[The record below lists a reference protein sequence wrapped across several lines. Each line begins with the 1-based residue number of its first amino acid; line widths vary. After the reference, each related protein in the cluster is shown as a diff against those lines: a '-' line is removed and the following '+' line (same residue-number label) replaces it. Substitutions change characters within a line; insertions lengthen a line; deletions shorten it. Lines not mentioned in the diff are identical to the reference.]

1 MQIEPSI
8 YGDHHWSKQTFV
20 NELTNEKSFYFGAF
34 DKESQ
39 VLLAYTG
46 FWLIVGEAHI
56 TTLAVHPDHRR
67 KSIGERLLINTIIK
81 ARELGA
87 EWLTLEAR
95 IKRSSKRS
103 LFQIRFFCFRLAK
116 RYYQDNGEN
125 ALVLWTDK
133 ISEESFQ
140 NIFNARVAEL
150 GLEPVVEAALVI
162 GVTVNDVIDTG
173 LERDDKLGLG
183 PSITGISSSSLI
195 ESRTPPLREFTSV
208 VSRVVLSQRKGKPIP
223 TKTMGEHNV
232 VRQTV
237 PGQVSNIF
245 EYPGLPRQQ
254 FFRAFYQINAQ
265 VGSKQITDAS

>member
-1 MQIEPSI
+1 MREKTDTVTIRELDENDAFAIMQIEPSI

-39 VLLAYTG
+39 VLLVYTG

-87 EWLTLEAR
+87 EWLTLEVRESNEAAKGLYFKYGFSALGLR
-95 IKRSSKRS
+95 
-103 LFQIRFFCFRLAK
+103 K

-150 GLEPVVEAALVI
+150 GLEPV
-162 GVTVNDVIDTG
+162 
-173 LERDDKLGLG
+173 
-183 PSITGISSSSLI
+183 
-195 ESRTPPLREFTSV
+195 
-208 VSRVVLSQRKGKPIP
+208 
-223 TKTMGEHNV
+223 
-232 VRQTV
+232 
-237 PGQVSNIF
+237 
-245 EYPGLPRQQ
+245 
-254 FFRAFYQINAQ
+254 
-265 VGSKQITDAS
+265 

>member
-1 MQIEPSI
+1 MREKTDTVTIRELDENDAFAIMQIEPSI

-87 EWLTLEAR
+87 EWLTLEVRESNEAAKGLYFKYGFSALGLR
-95 IKRSSKRS
+95 
-103 LFQIRFFCFRLAK
+103 K

-150 GLEPVVEAALVI
+150 GLEPV
-162 GVTVNDVIDTG
+162 
-173 LERDDKLGLG
+173 
-183 PSITGISSSSLI
+183 
-195 ESRTPPLREFTSV
+195 
-208 VSRVVLSQRKGKPIP
+208 
-223 TKTMGEHNV
+223 
-232 VRQTV
+232 
-237 PGQVSNIF
+237 
-245 EYPGLPRQQ
+245 
-254 FFRAFYQINAQ
+254 
-265 VGSKQITDAS
+265 